1 VTDISRPSEYAA
13 KTRWIDWIAALGMT
27 GVLLWPAFWNGF
39 PLIFP
44 DTGGYLLR
52 PLGGTV
58 GYGARFLA
66 ARQQH
71 DQPDISAINV
81 IHVPIAA
88 VSLGVIAFFAIF
100 KQPKWID
107 PALRTLCATVLL
119 ALLGNAVICGV
130 LSNPNDRYQNRLI
143 WLAVLAAAIVAA
155 EWRRSRTGSAD
166 S

>member
-1 VTDISRPSEYAA
+1 MDRLDRRTGNDRRALVARLLEWLSPDLSRHRRLPAA
-13 KTRWIDWIAALGMT
+13 FDEELSSAA
-27 GVLLWPAFWNGF
+27 N
-39 PLIFP
+39 
-44 DTGGYLLR
+44 
-52 PLGGTV
+52 
-58 GYGARFLA
+58 ARFLA